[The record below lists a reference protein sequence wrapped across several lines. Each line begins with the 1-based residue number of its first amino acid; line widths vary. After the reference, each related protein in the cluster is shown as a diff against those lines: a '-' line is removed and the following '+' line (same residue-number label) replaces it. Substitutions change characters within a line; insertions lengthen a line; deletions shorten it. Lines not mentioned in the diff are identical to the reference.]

1 MPDTLLLRAGSP
13 DAPEI
18 FAAAEI
24 LKRGGIVAI
33 PTETVYGLA
42 ADGMNPEAVAK
53 IFKAKG
59 RPQDN
64 PLILHIAELD
74 WLGRVASYV
83 PEAAKK
89 LAAAFWP
96 GPLTIILPKRP
107 EVPYAVTAGLE
118 TVAVRFPSH
127 PIAHAVIAAA
137 GTPLAAPS
145 ANLSGRPSP
154 TSWRHCAEDLTGRV
168 DAIVCDGDCDVGLES
183 TVVTLAGETPRLLRP
198 GGITAEQLRSV
209 LGRVDI
215 DDAVLSALAPGAV
228 AASPGMKYKHYA
240 PKASVVIVDADAEV
254 YAGYV
259 NAHAGDGVF
268 ALCFD
273 EDIPQLKT
281 PYISCGSAC
290 DEGAHAHR
298 LFNAL
303 RELDERGA
311 RIAYARKPSS
321 EGVGLAVYNRLL
333 RAAGFN
339 VVKPCGRDVLDTY
352 SKLDIQR

>member
-1 MPDTLLLRAGSP
+1 MPDTLLLHVDSP
-13 DAPEI
+13 DAPGI
-18 FAAAEI
+18 SAAAEI
-24 LKRGGIVAI
+24 LKNGGTAAI

-42 ADGMNPEAVAK
+42 ADGMNPDAVAK

-74 WLGRVASYV
+74 WLGRVAAKI
-83 PEAAKK
+83 PDDAKK
-89 LAAAFWP
+89 LADAFWP
-96 GPLTIILPKRP
+96 GPLTMILPKRP

-127 PIAHAVIAAA
+127 PIAHAIIAAA
-137 GTPLAAPS
+137 STPLAAPS
-145 ANLSGRPSP
+145 ANLSGKPSP

-168 DAIVCDGDCDVGLES
+168 DAIVCAGDCEVGLES
-183 TVVTLAGETPRLLRP
+183 TVVTLAGDIPRLLRP
-198 GGITAEQLRSV
+198 GGVTAEQLRGV
-209 LGRVDI
+209 LGRLEI
-215 DDAVLSALAPGAV
+215 DDAVLNALAPGAV

-240 PKASVVIVDADAEV
+240 PKASVVIVDADPDGYAE
-254 YAGYV
+254 YV
-259 NAHAGDGVF
+259 NANSGDGVF

-273 EDIPQLKT
+273 EDIPKLKT
-281 PYISCGSAC
+281 PYISCGGAG
-290 DEGAHAHR
+290 DESAHAHR

-311 RIAYARKPSS
+311 KIAYARKPSS
-321 EGVGLAVYNRLL
+321 SGVGLAVYNRLL

-339 VVKPCGRDVLDTY
+339 IVKP
-352 SKLDIQR
+352 Q